1 MTIHAQPTKRTL
13 IAVSVLL
20 LAIVLAVLAMALG
33 WAMSGGVFLM
43 AIAEG
48 AR

>member
-13 IAVSVLL
+13 IAASVLL

-33 WAMSGGVFLM
+33 WSLSGGVFLM